1 MARSPDTRLR
11 LMDIAEAAILEKG
24 FGATSI
30 EEVIAAA
37 GITKGGFF
45 YHFPDKNALA
55 RALLVRYIERE
66 ETLLDEVFGRAQSEH
81 EDPLEAFLAGLKAL
95 ADLMDDLPN
104 GHPGCLIATYCYN
117 ERLFDQ
123 EVRALY
129 TEAML
134 SWRLRFRA
142 HLDAIVSGHPPRTTV
157 DLDALADMVNAVVDG
172 GIVMQRALN
181 DQTTL
186 GKQIMLLRNYIQLLF
201 AEPAAIP

>member
-1 MARSPDTRLR
+1 
-11 LMDIAEAAILEKG
+11 MDIAEAAILEKG

-30 EEVIAAA
+30 DEVIAAA

-55 RALLVRYIERE
+55 RALLLRYIERE
-66 ETLLDEVFGRAQSEH
+66 ETLLDAVFGRAQAEH
-81 EDPLEAFLAGLKAL
+81 EDPLEAFLAGLKSL
-95 ADLMDDLPN
+95 AELMDDLPN

-134 SWRLRFRA
+134 SWRVRFRA
-142 HLDAIVSGHPPRTTV
+142 HLDAIVARHPPRDDI
-157 DLDALADMVNAVVDG
+157 DLDALADMVNAIIDG

-181 DQTTL
+181 DPTML
-186 GKQIMLLRNYIQLLF
+186 GKQIMLLRGYIRLLF
-201 AEPAAIP
+201 AEPAAA